1 MSLQALPMELRDLIL
16 DGYVQ
21 ISDYWR
27 EINKRVIQ
35 EVGSRQKHEEKMYLL
50 RCEILGYQA
59 RKGLEA
65 RNMIQYGGWWLNFII
80 SQVQYYGEERMVE
93 MYGLH

>member
-1 MSLQALPMELRDLIL
+1 MCLQALPRELQDLIL

-27 EINKRVIQ
+27 EVNKKVIQ
-35 EVGSRQKHEEKMYLL
+35 EVGSRQKHKEKMYLL

-59 RKGLEA
+59 RKELEA
-65 RNMIQYGGWWLNFII
+65 RHMIQFGGWWLDLII
-80 SQVQYYGEERMVE
+80 SHVQFHGEERMVE